1 MLVGSAAPLELDV
14 PRIRERFAQ
23 PSVAAALREVGIA
36 SPAALLATWVTDR
49 AGLAYYVADTP
60 PVTDDAPR
68 IEYAPWVRRAAF
80 PAVLARLLALQ
91 TEPPL
96 IRADD
101 AFRAQLRAERDTL
114 HAFYGAGLDAYRGDR
129 DAWAAN
135 LRRVMDAD
143 PDNPYYRWVIGE

>member
-1 MLVGSAAPLELDV
+1 V

-23 PSVAAALREVGIA
+23 PSVSSALREVGIA

-68 IEYAPWVRRAAF
+68 IEFAPWVRRAEF
-80 PAVLARLLALQ
+80 PAVLARLVGLQ

-96 IRADD
+96 KGADD
-101 AFRAQLRAERDTL
+101 AFRAALTRERDTL
-114 HAFYGAGLDAYRGDR
+114 RTFYGASLDAYRGDR
-129 DAWAAN
+129 EAWAN
-135 LRRVMDAD
+135 DVRNVMIAD
-143 PDNPYYRWVIGE
+143 GENAYYRWFVGEATTESDGRR